1 MIIYKPEITEAN
13 GEICVS
19 AQVKIRASDR
29 TFPNT
34 VWFKFPKSYNEY
46 VTNRADCFATL
57 MLPLAMRY
65 GEDLEIGGALSLRL
79 LNGMRQYQ
87 RIQQIWKPD
96 EFKLIKITCHNLE
109 KINPAK
115 IAEGVGCAFSG
126 GVDSFYT
133 LWAHLPQQEPD
144 PGYRI
149 SHCLMIN
156 GFDLNSMPENTE
168 HFFKKTRQLYEPM
181 MNKLGLDLLV
191 AHTNIWQFMDKREWK
206 NYMYTF
212 GSVLIACALALG
224 QLFSRFYIASSFQY
238 AQLFPWGSHPLLDNL
253 LCTESMES
261 IHDGA
266 HLMRVEKIA
275 ALSRWP
281 ETYSRLRT
289 CLFNTFFID
298 KAAKLEN
305 CCRCERCIQTMSVL
319 DMLGVLDKYTVFP
332 KPLKS
337 KSIRKINFFNIPE
350 KRKYKYI
357 YAREI
362 IHYARNIGRRDVA
375 LNFRY
380 AIFRNIFFKEQMNKV
395 KRTIKKILQYLFKQG
410 EWGGKA
416 SKFDL

>member
-1 MIIYKPEITEAN
+1 MRIDKPEVIETN
-13 GEICVS
+13 GEIYVL

-34 VWFKFPKSYNEY
+34 VWFRFPKSYNEY
-46 VTNRADCFATL
+46 VTDRADCFATL
-57 MLPLAMRY
+57 LLPLAMRY
-65 GEDLEIGGALSLRL
+65 GEDLEIGGALSPRL
-79 LNGMRQYQ
+79 ANGMQQYQ
-87 RIQQIWKPD
+87 RIQQIWKPN
-96 EFKLIKITCHNLE
+96 EFKLIKITCPNL
-109 KINPAK
+109 KPTNPFK
-115 IAEGVGCAFSG
+115 TAEGVGCAFSG

-133 LWAHLPQQEPD
+133 LWAHLPQQEPN

-168 HFFKKTRQLYEPM
+168 HFFNKTRQLYEPM
-181 MNKLGLDLLV
+181 MNKLGLHLLV

-212 GSVLIACALALG
+212 GSVLVACALALG

-238 AQLFPWGSHPLLDNL
+238 AQLFPWGSHPLLDHL

-266 HLMRVEKIA
+266 HLTRVEKIA

-298 KAAKLEN
+298 KAVKLEN
-305 CCRCERCIQTMSVL
+305 CCRCERCVQTMSVL
-319 DMLGVLDKYTVFP
+319 DMLRVLDKYTVFP

-362 IHYARNIGRRDVA
+362 IDYARNIGRRDVA
-375 LNFRY
+375 FNFRY
-380 AIFRNIFFKEQMNKV
+380 AIFRNIFIKDQIYRV
-395 KRTIKKILQYLFKQG
+395 KHAIKKILQYSFKQG
-410 EWGGKA
+410 
-416 SKFDL
+416 